1 MSRKP
6 VARDKLDAFG
16 LDALCEAIGSR
27 KALTEVAKKVGV
39 SLTRLL
45 AWIAADS
52 ERSARVREARKAMAV
67 VWDEEAE
74 AEIRKARTELGLKK
88 AKEIA
93 HHYRW
98 RAAKVAPGE
107 YGERLAVD
115 HGVQDN
121 LADQL
126 RAARERAAGRE
137 S

>member
-6 VARDKLDAFG
+6 AARDKLDAYG
-16 LDALCEAIGSR
+16 VDALCEAIGNR
-27 KALTEVAKKVGV
+27 KTLTEVAKTVGV

-45 AWIAADS
+45 AWIGADS

-67 VWDEEAE
+67 IWDEQAE
-74 AEIRKARTELGLKK
+74 AEIRKAKGELGLKK
-88 AKEIA
+88 ARELA

-98 RAAKVAPGE
+98 RAAKVAPAE
-107 YGERLAVD
+107 YGERMALD

-126 RAARERAAGRE
+126 RVARERAAGRE

>member
-1 MSRKP
+1 MK
-6 VARDKLDAFG
+6 KLDAYG
-16 LDALCEAIGSR
+16 VEALCEAIGDR
-27 KALTEVAKKVGV
+27 KTLTAIAEEQGV

-52 ERSARVREARKAMAV
+52 DRSARVRDARKSMAA

-74 AEIRKARTELGLKK
+74 AEIRAAKDELGLKR
-88 AKEIA
+88 AREIA

-98 RAAKVAPGE
+98 RAAKVAPAE
-107 YGERLAVD
+107 YGERVALD